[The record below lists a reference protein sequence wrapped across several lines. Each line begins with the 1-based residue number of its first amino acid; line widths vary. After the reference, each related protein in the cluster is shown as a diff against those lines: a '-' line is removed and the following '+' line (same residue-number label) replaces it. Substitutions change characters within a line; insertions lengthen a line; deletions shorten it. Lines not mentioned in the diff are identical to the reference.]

1 MPAAARS
8 EPTANREIVLERTFA
23 APRSLVWKA
32 FTEPGHLDRWW
43 GPNGFRNRTHAMD
56 FREGGTWRFDM
67 HAPDGKTWPNWIR
80 FEEIAAPERLVYA
93 HGGEGDEAHF
103 HVTVTFA
110 DLGRRTK
117 VTMRSVFPTAEAC
130 QAVKKFGVVEGGRQT
145 LARLEG
151 YLPSLADGSS
161 ERDMVLSRLFD
172 APASLV
178 FEAWSKP
185 ETLARWWGPRNF
197 TLPVCEIDFRPG
209 GAYRMVMR
217 DPEGREYPFHG
228 AYSEIVE
235 NERIVF
241 TAKILPGV
249 EVVTTVT
256 FVEEGGKT
264 LLTVQ
269 QTVPADAYAA
279 RGQLEGWNGSLEK
292 LAAALT
298 GAA

>member
-32 FTEPGHLDRWW
+32 FTEPRHLDRWW
-43 GPNGFRNRTHAMD
+43 GPNGFRNQTHAMD
-56 FREGGTWRFDM
+56 FREGGTWRFEM
-67 HAPDGKTWPNWIR
+67 RAPDGKIWPNWIR
-80 FEEIAAPERLVYA
+80 FEEIAVPERLVYA

-130 QAVKKFGVVEGGRQT
+130 EAVKKSGAVEGGRQT

-161 ERDMVLSRLFD
+161 DRDMVLSRLFD
-172 APASLV
+172 APAKLV

-185 ETLARWWGPRNF
+185 AMLARWWGPRRF
-197 TLPVCEIDFRPG
+197 TLPVCEIDFRRG
-209 GAYRMVMR
+209 GAYRLVMR

-228 AYSEIVE
+228 TYSEIVE

-256 FVEEGGKT
+256 FAEEGGKT

-269 QTVPADAYAA
+269 QTVPADASAA

-292 LAAALT
+292 LAAVLT

>member
-1 MPAAARS
+1 MPAAATRS
-8 EPTANREIVLERTFA
+8 EPIATREIVLERIFA

-32 FTEPGHLDRWW
+32 FTDTRHLDRWW
-43 GPNGFRNRTHAMD
+43 GPNGFRNETHAMD
-56 FREGGTWRFDM
+56 FRVGGTWRFDM
-67 HAPDGKTWPNWIR
+67 LGPDGTRWPNWIGY
-80 FEEIAAPERLVYA
+80 EEIVAPERLVYA
-93 HGGEGDEAHF
+93 HGGKGGEAHF

-130 QAVKKFGVVEGGRQT
+130 EAVKKFGAVEGGRQT

-172 APASLV
+172 APANLV

-185 ETLARWWGPRNF
+185 EMLARWWGPRNF
-197 TLPVCEIDFRPG
+197 TLPVCEIDFRTG

-228 AYSEIVE
+228 TYREIVE

-241 TAKILPGV
+241 TAKIAPDI
-249 EVVTTVT
+249 EVLTTVT
-256 FVEEGGKT
+256 FLAEGGKT

-269 QTVPADAYAA
+269 QSVPADTTMA

-292 LAAALT
+292 LGAAL
-298 GAA
+298 A